1 MKTRLLILASLLIS
15 TSLFAQQFTNGTVR
29 NVDARGGV
37 AQAIGNRDGWF
48 AWSVPMAGGGS
59 ICCWTDERKGC
70 CGGCGL
76 GGNRGWSINNHG
88 DHPANGT
95 RQIDTT
101 DVTIAVEIEKGLV
114 TRVQMFDS
122 TCAVDGRG
130 NEVTVLAN
138 VDPASSIAFLVDKA
152 RQTLG
157 RHGNSVVGAIAQHA
171 HASALPALERLAGP
185 GQSAKIREDALFWI
199 GQRGGE
205 RGFRFLRDFLHSNE
219 STSLRKKAVFS
230 LSQNQYEGAIAE
242 LISLARNDKTKEIRR
257 EAIFWLGQRA
267 GTKAADELRRVVDE
281 DPDDDVREHAVFAI
295 SQLPQERSVP
305 MLMDLVRNHKSPG
318 VRKKAMFWLAQTGD
332 DRAIDMI
339 EEILKK

>member
-1 MKTRLLILASLLIS
+1 MNTRLILASLLIT

-48 AWSVPMAGGGS
+48 AWSVPMAEGGS
-59 ICCWTDERKGC
+59 ICCWTNDRKGC
-70 CGGCGL
+70 CGGCSL
-76 GGNRGWSINNHG
+76 GGNRGWSINHG
-88 DHPANGT
+88 DND
-95 RQIDTT
+95 RQADTT

-138 VDPASSIAFLVDKA
+138 VDPASSIAFFVDKA
-152 RQTLG
+152 RQTVG

-171 HASALPALERLAGP
+171 HANALPALERLAGP
-185 GQSAKIREDALFWI
+185 GESSKIREDALFWI

-205 RGFRFLRDFLHSNE
+205 RGFRFLRDFLRSNE

-230 LSQNQYEGAIAE
+230 LSQNQYEGATAE

-267 GTKAADELRRVVDE
+267 GAKAADELRRFVDE

-295 SQLPQERSVP
+295 SQLPHDRSVP
-305 MLMDLVRNHKSPG
+305 LLMDLVRNHKSPG

-339 EEILKK
+339 EEILKD

>member
-1 MKTRLLILASLLIS
+1 MKTRLLFLASLLIT

-29 NVDARGGV
+29 NADARGGV

-59 ICCWTDERKGC
+59 ICCWTDDRRGC
-70 CGGCGL
+70 CDGCGL
-76 GGNRGWSINNHG
+76 GGNRGWSINHG
-88 DHPANGT
+88 DNYG
-95 RQIDTT
+95 QIDTT
-101 DVTIAVEIEKGLV
+101 DVTIAIEIEKGLV
-114 TRVQMFDS
+114 TRVQMFD
-122 TCAVDGRG
+122 TRCAVDGRG

-138 VDPASSIAFLVDKA
+138 VDPASSIAFLVGKA
-152 RQTLG
+152 RQTG
-157 RHGNSVVGAIAQHA
+157 GGHGKSVVGAIAQHA
-171 HASALPALERLAGP
+171 HPNALPALERMAGP
-185 GQSAKIREDALFWI
+185 GESSKIREDALFWI

-205 RGFRFLRDFLHSNE
+205 RGFRFLRDFLRSDE

-230 LSQNQYEGAIAE
+230 LSQNDYEGATAE
-242 LISLARNDKTKEIRR
+242 LISLARNDKTREIRR

-267 GTKAADELRRVVDE
+267 GTKAAGELRRFVDE

-295 SQLPQERSVP
+295 SQLPHERSVP
-305 MLMDLVRNHKSPG
+305 ILIDLVRNHKSPK

-339 EEILKK
+339 EEILKD